1 MIALVSRELT
11 SNKAVFVMKNT
22 DSLANLKL
30 EDGEN
35 K

>member
-1 MIALVSRELT
+1 MIVLVLRELIF
-11 SNKAVFVMKNT
+11 NKVVFVMKNM
-22 DSLANLKL
+22 DSFVNLKL